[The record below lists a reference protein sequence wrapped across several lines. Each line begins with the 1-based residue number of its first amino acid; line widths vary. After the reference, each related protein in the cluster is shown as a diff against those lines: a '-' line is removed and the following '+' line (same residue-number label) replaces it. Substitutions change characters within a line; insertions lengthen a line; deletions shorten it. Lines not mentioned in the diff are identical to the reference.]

1 MVRLLQLVHIFNF
14 MVNYLMN
21 KLQKFLIA
29 LPLSVAFTSSAI
41 AGLISEDFNSG
52 APAGVSFYGP
62 SSVINQEAQLTPS
75 SNSLLGGMS
84 FTDQDNGQLIEAWDA
99 NFDFRI
105 DQNGNGGADGISLT
119 FSRLGDV
126 GAAGEEG
133 LFSGLAIG
141 FDTWSNGEVSG
152 NHISLR
158 YDGVSLVEQNI
169 STTILENGEVHSTSI
184 SMIDGLVSVSLDGTS
199 LFTHDVANWAAYS
212 GQFNFGA
219 RTGGARSRQVV
230 DNFIGSTVAVPE
242 PSMLAIF
249 GLALFGLAR
258 RKTVKK

>member
-1 MVRLLQLVHIFNF
+1 
-14 MVNYLMN
+14 MN
-21 KLQKFLIA
+21 KFQSILIA
-29 LPLSVAFTSSAI
+29 LPLSIAFTSSAM

-52 APAGVSFYGP
+52 LPAGVSFYGP
-62 SSVINQEAQLTPS
+62 SSVVNQEAQLTPS

-84 FTDQDNGQLIEAWDA
+84 FTDQDNGRLIEAWDA

-126 GAAGEEG
+126 GPVGEEG
-133 LFSGLAIG
+133 LLSGLAIG
-141 FDTWSNGEVSG
+141 FDTWSNAEISG

-158 YDGVSLVEQNI
+158 YDGVLLVEQNI
-169 STTILENGEVHSTSI
+169 STTVLENGDVHSASI
-184 SMIDGLVSVSLDGTS
+184 SMIDGLVNVSLDGAS
-199 LFTHDVANWAAYS
+199 LFTHDVVSWTAYS

-230 DNFIGSTVAVPE
+230 DNFIASTVAVSE
-242 PSMLAIF
+242 PSMLAVF
-249 GLALFGLAR
+249 GLALFSLAR
-258 RKTVKK
+258 RKKVKK

>member
-1 MVRLLQLVHIFNF
+1 MK
-14 MVNYLMN
+14 
-21 KLQKFLIA
+21 KLHNILIA
-29 LPLSVAFTSSAI
+29 LPLSIAFTSSAI
-41 AGLISEDFNSG
+41 AGLISEDFNLG

-62 SSVINQEAQLTPS
+62 SAVVNQEALLTPS
-75 SNSLLGGMS
+75 INSQLGGMS
-84 FTDQDNGQLIEAWDA
+84 FTDQDNGKLIEAWEA

-105 DQNGNGGADGISLT
+105 DQNGGGGADGISLT

-126 GAAGEEG
+126 GPVGEEG
-133 LFSGLAIG
+133 LLSGLAIG

-158 YDGVSLVEQNI
+158 YDGVSLVEQHI
-169 STTILENGEVHSTSI
+169 SSTVLENGDVHSTSI
-184 SMIDGLVSVSLDGTS
+184 SMVDGLVSVSLDGAS
-199 LFTHDVANWAAYS
+199 IFTHDVVSWAAYS

-242 PSMLAIF
+242 PSVFALFALAF
-249 GLALFGLAR
+249 CGLAL